1 MDLFEQIY
9 IGTITAGKAEVLDKF
24 PSPSARWNRGNIY
37 VEWLLR

>member
-9 IGTITAGKAEVLDKF
+9 IGTITAGKVEVLDKF
-24 PSPSARWNRGNIY
+24 PSQSARCNRGNIY